1 MEYLVAGCIQVGSV
15 SQAVSPK
22 LGVVKQ
28 ALKRQMAEGI
38 GGRAL
43 ESNSE
48 SSHSSAYSTE
58 RRTLEPDQ
66 PTYQL
71 ECRKGG
77 RQQSLGDTSGLGY
90 RKGGGSAGGC
100 LSSSIPQRGTEPP
113 HSCKSNEN
121 PGPKPHV
128 ARPDL
133 SPASEHFCEL
143 TWSCVK
149 QLYITCGCIL
159 LGPNPCDRAFL

>member
-1 MEYLVAGCIQVGSV
+1 
-15 SQAVSPK
+15 
-22 LGVVKQ
+22 
-28 ALKRQMAEGI
+28 MAEGR

-48 SSHSSAYSTE
+48 LSHSSAYSTE

-77 RQQSLGDTSGLGY
+77 RQQSLGDTSGLGS

-100 LSSSIPQRGTEPP
+100 RIAVSPRGVQNHLILVRAMKTL
-113 HSCKSNEN
+113 
-121 PGPKPHV
+121 GPSHM
-128 ARPDL
+128 RPDL

-143 TWSCVK
+143 TWSCVE
-149 QLYITCGCIL
+149 QLYVTCGCIL